1 MSQSNV
7 DAVVVPKIKAVRAKN
22 ETLGAKYENILAVV
36 FWTLQS
42 LNTSGILSRENYD
55 TAIEKMHVVGS
66 ISDQKDFFEGY
77 ISNVKTLKKEITQ
90 LKKTDAK
97 KLTNTPV
104 KPKRGRKAKKVEVVN
119 NVQDELIGKLVA
131 LANGESSDPEPQ
143 PESVAVSQLLVET
156 AIVSEPQSEVKKD
169 KVARTRKT
177 KSVDVQSENAVS
189 KPAARTRKTKSAEVP
204 LENVVSN
211 EIVPQE
217 VVSNEIVP
225 QEVVLEEVVLEEV
238 AILPTTRPTTTAP
251 KRAPRTR
258 KTKSADLPLENA
270 VSNEIVIHEVV
281 VSTTTK
287 RQVGRG
293 ETTKSNKNKQTHIN
307 TPPIPLNQKLD
318 EDDDEEIQELVP
330 FSIDDRNFLV
340 DLKAYNDPLVISCL
354 LYSDNDDPTPIAQLN
369 KSSKVISSI

>member
-1 MSQSNV
+1 
-7 DAVVVPKIKAVRAKN
+7 
-22 ETLGAKYENILAVV
+22 
-36 FWTLQS
+36 
-42 LNTSGILSRENYD
+42 
-55 TAIEKMHVVGS
+55 MHVVGS

-131 LANGESSDPEPQ
+131 LANGESSDPQPQ

-238 AILPTTRPTTTAP
+238 VLEEVVLEEVVLEEVAILPTTRPTTTAP

-270 VSNEIVIHEVV
+270 VSNEIVLHEVV

-287 RQVGRG
+287 RQAGRG